1 MHVKLHS
8 TRLIVSSDME
18 LFLVWPLLIFVLLLV
33 GDSSS
38 RLPTSH
44 KNVHKG
50 RVVYEQ
56 EKVNT
61 YTFKWFRFYGYQ
73 CVPNKKPNFQNT
85 VVNISLHMQL

>member
-1 MHVKLHS
+1 M
-8 TRLIVSSDME
+8 
-18 LFLVWPLLIFVLLLV
+18 
-33 GDSSS
+33 
-38 RLPTSH
+38 
-44 KNVHKG
+44 KG

-73 CVPNKKPNFQNT
+73 CVPNKKPDFQNM